1 MYGNQLYHHQHAM
14 QRIRWE
20 RRRNLGRG
28 SQKEIWRDS
37 GGFLAQAGRPQSG
50 PRSQFTDSCGSQ
62 WLAGQLLPPKPSLAP
77 AKAMTQFSRKSL
89 KVKVQWTWA
98 AAAALGLRAK
108 QATPF
113 NKSLHCAHNA
123 SHLLRCSPSLVSR
136 VKSDQI
142 PFGHRFVLRS
152 YSNQHRCPCQL

>member
-62 WLAGQLLPPKPSLAP
+62 WLAAQLLPPKPSLAP

-98 AAAALGLRAK
+98 AAAAA
-108 QATPF
+108 A
-113 NKSLHCAHNA
+113 A
-123 SHLLRCSPSLVSR
+123 SSNPQQVPPPPICS
-136 VKSDQI
+136 
-142 PFGHRFVLRS
+142 HRFPKRERE
-152 YSNQHRCPCQL
+152 YIFCQAFKWEQSTLLHVINIVKANINNEIHIC